1 MSRMPPILPM
11 LPKTPLPQTSGI
23 DWLRHGDT
31 RGGSRFRG
39 RTDDPLT
46 PEGWRQMWTTV
57 AHYHA
62 GARLAHD
69 DESPLHELRPNLH
82 QGFATSL
89 LTNEVAGDFCADSR
103 EGPRQVPESEDLR
116 RDWHA
121 DQPVVLGRRD
131 APPRPWDR
139 IIASTLVRCADFG
152 RALSQRLDL
161 PLSLDPRLVELDFG
175 AWEGRSAAD
184 LMVSDAEALGRFW
197 ADPVTHSPPGPGSGP
212 GRLAR
217 PDHTGTDQRGTA
229 AGHQPRWRHSC
240 DPLRGA
246 RPPLG
251 APAGIGGWPCQLDP
265 HPSRPDPH
273 WASRLASGSGLASM
287 SANATLRITQDLA
300 RALSALVA

>member
-31 RGGSRFRG
+31 RGGNRFRG

-121 DQPVVLGRRD
+121 DRPPAPGPGD
-131 APPRPWDR
+131 ARPRPWDR
-139 IIASTLVRCADFG
+139 IIASPLNRCADFA

-197 ADPVTHSPPGPGSGP
+197 ADPVTHSPPGGEPLPAFQARVLAAWQDLTTQALTNGERLLVISHGGVIRVILCAVLDHP
-212 GRLAR
+212 LGRLLELEVGHASLTR
-217 PDHTGTDQRGTA
+217 ISLDRTA
-229 AGHQPRWRHSC
+229 AGTLPT
-240 DPLRGA
+240 LA
-246 RPPLG
+246 T
-251 APAGIGGWPCQLDP
+251 
-265 HPSRPDPH
+265 SR
-273 WASRLASGSGLASM
+273 
-287 SANATLRITQDLA
+287 
-300 RALSALVA
+300 

>member
-1 MSRMPPILPM
+1 MSRMPPM

-23 DWLRHGDT
+23 DWLRHGET

-46 PEGWRQMWTTV
+46 PEGWQQMWTTV

-62 GARLAHD
+62 GAR
-69 DESPLHELRPNLH
+69 
-82 QGFATSL
+82 
-89 LTNEVAGDFCADSR
+89 
-103 EGPRQVPESEDLR
+103 QVPESENLR

-197 ADPVTHSPPGPGSGP
+197 ADPVTHSPPGGEPLPAFQARVLAAWQDLTTQALTNGERLLVISHGGVIRVILCAVLDHP
-212 GRLAR
+212 LGRLLELEVGHASLTR
-217 PDHTGTDQRGTA
+217 IRLDQTPTG
-229 AGHQPRWRHSC
+229 
-240 DPLRGA
+240 LR
-246 RPPLG
+246 
-251 APAGIGGWPCQLDP
+251 
-265 HPSRPDPH
+265 
-273 WASRLASGSGLASM
+273 ASRLDP
-287 SANATLRITQDLA
+287 DLQA
-300 RALSALVA
+300 